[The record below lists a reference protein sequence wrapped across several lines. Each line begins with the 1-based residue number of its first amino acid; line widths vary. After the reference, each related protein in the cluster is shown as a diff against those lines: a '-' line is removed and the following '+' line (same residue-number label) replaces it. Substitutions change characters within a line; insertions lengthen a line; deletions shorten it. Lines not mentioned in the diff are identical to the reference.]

1 VLLIELLSWYVLPW
15 RVKQTKCMLTVLSL
29 PLEFVRCRISFQSNC
44 RAGTLYRGES
54 NSRALVVE
62 LYFVDRTV
70 ELVCCTMAS
79 QTVELYV
86 VYVICSVTLSCI
98 LIELSNLC
106 YIYMSHI
113 FFRHAM
119 QYMWYTLSDILLFE
133 YFIQHYV
140 YGCTFSV
147 VSVLLFFLIYC
158 LWCLTFFIFQT
169 SQYVCG
175 VHCI

>member
-1 VLLIELLSWYVLPW
+1 MCTCDRTVELVRLIMAS
-15 RVKQTKCMLTVLSL
+15 QTDEMYIVTVLSL
-29 PLEFVRCRISFQSNC
+29 PLEFVRCRIPCVKSVRCRISFQSNC

-106 YIYMSHI
+106 YIYVSH
-113 FFRHAM
+113 
-119 QYMWYTLSDILLFE
+119 
-133 YFIQHYV
+133 FICEIYIV
-140 YGCTFSV
+140 SV
-147 VSVLLFFLIYC
+147 VSDTLFFEYLLQSLQC
-158 LWCLTFFIFQT
+158 NM
-169 SQYVCG
+169 CG
-175 VHCI
+175 IHCV